1 MVWNC
6 VDTKWGKFW
15 KTGCDMGV
23 KIKMTETVCG
33 MGGFPAQKACV
44 LQQYL
49 LKILEMCGMGVLSA
63 CYSTLQLRRPPS
75 PGMPLLMLL

>member
-23 KIKMTETVCG
+23 KIQMTETVCG

-49 LKILEMCGMGVLSA
+49 LKTLEMRGMGVLSVTPFTQKL
-63 CYSTLQLRRPPS
+63 CGVTQKCVEW
-75 PGMPLLMLL
+75 G